1 MATRKSPSRG
11 TGSRPAKATAAI
23 GKSRAAKKPLKVSA
37 KPAAPEVES
46 EAESNVVPMT
56 AAEPAAEPA
65 PVIEETV
72 EAPAAPVEPP
82 VVDDIAEVEASATEE
97 TPEIDE
103 PAEDDMSTDE
113 TIEETKVEAAWPFG
127 FSSASMFPGFPQ
139 MPQMPSFGDFSKFG
153 MPNFGTPD
161 FGAVDMNAFVTSS
174 TALAE
179 GMRSLGEEVMA
190 FSQKSAQRNVETTMA
205 VLGASSIEEAVDLQS
220 RFVTGSVDEMMSESA
235 KLTGMAIEVAN
246 KAAAPF
252 TRF

>member
-11 TGSRPAKATAAI
+11 TGSRPAKATTAI

-37 KPAAPEVES
+37 KATAPEVES

-56 AAEPAAEPA
+56 AAEPA
-65 PVIEETV
+65 PVVEETV

-82 VVDDIAEVEASATEE
+82 VVEDVAEVEASAPE
-97 TPEIDE
+97 TAPEIDE
-103 PAEDDMSTDE
+103 PAEDAMSTDE

-127 FSSASMFPGFPQ
+127 FSPATFPGFPQ
-139 MPQMPSFGDFSKFG
+139 MPNFGDFSKFAT
-153 MPNFGTPD
+153 PNFGAPN
-161 FGAVDMNAFVTSS
+161 FGAMDMNAFVTSS

-179 GMRSLGEEVMA
+179 GMRSLGEEMMA
-190 FSQKSAQRNVETTMA
+190 FSQKSAQRNVETAMA

>member
-37 KPAAPEVES
+37 KAAAPEVES

-56 AAEPAAEPA
+56 AAEPVAEQA
-65 PVIEETV
+65 PVVEETV

-82 VVDDIAEVEASATEE
+82 VVEDIAEVEASAPDTA
-97 TPEIDE
+97 PEIEE
-103 PAEDDMSTDE
+103 PAEDDMSKDE

-127 FSSASMFPGFPQ
+127 FSTAAFPGFPQ
-139 MPQMPSFGDFSKFG
+139 MPQMPNFGDFSKFG
-153 MPNFGTPD
+153 APN

>member
-23 GKSRAAKKPLKVSA
+23 GKSRAAKKPLKVTA
-37 KPAAPEVES
+37 KAAAPEVES
-46 EAESNVVPMT
+46 KAESNVVPMT
-56 AAEPAAEPA
+56 AAEPA
-65 PVIEETV
+65 PVVEEAV

-82 VVDDIAEVEASATEE
+82 VVEDVAEVEASAPE
-97 TPEIDE
+97 TAPEIDE
-103 PAEDDMSTDE
+103 PAEDTMSTDE

-127 FSSASMFPGFPQ
+127 FSPAAFPGFPQ
-139 MPQMPSFGDFSKFG
+139 MPNFGDFSKFAT
-153 MPNFGTPD
+153 PNFG
-161 FGAVDMNAFVTSS
+161 AMDMNAFVTSS

-190 FSQKSAQRNVETTMA
+190 FSQKSAQRNVETAMA

-235 KLTGMAIEVAN
+235 KLTGMAIDVAN

>member
-46 EAESNVVPMT
+46 AVESNVVPMT
-56 AAEPAAEPA
+56 AAEPVVESA
-65 PVIEETV
+65 PVVEETV
-72 EAPAAPVEPP
+72 EAPAAPAEPP
-82 VVDDIAEVEASATEE
+82 VVEEIAKVEAA
-97 TPEIDE
+97 PEIEE
-103 PAEDDMSTDE
+103 PAEDEMSKDE

-127 FSSASMFPGFPQ
+127 FSPATFPKFPQ
-139 MPQMPSFGDFSKFG
+139 IPDFGDFSKFAA
-153 MPNFGTPD
+153 PNFG
-161 FGAVDMNAFVTSS
+161 AMDMNAFVTSG

-179 GMRSLGEEVMA
+179 GMRDLGEEVMA
-190 FSQKSAQRNVETTMA
+190 FSQKSAKRNVETAMA

-220 RFVTGSVDEMMSESA
+220 RYVTGSVDEMMSESA